1 MRGNVTGTTN
11 HLHPS
16 TRQELFHCGN
26 GTCCVLFH
34 FSKGDFP
41 TNGGVCILAYVEV
54 NICPEG
60 RGKTALAW
68 SGLRALQLPAGELLP
83 GCSMW
88 PWTSH
93 TASPSCFPSSGRA
106 WAVLGAVWGA
116 AEVLGARRSLPVHPL
131 SAGQCAQRWEQ
142 CAWRWGEAS
151 PQPILS
157 QFGAKSPGWSRMGCQ
172 LWNSETGS
180 LFRGP

>member
-11 HLHPS
+11 RLHPS

-26 GTCCVLFH
+26 RTCCVLFN

-41 TNGGVCILAYVEV
+41 TNGDVCILAYVEV

-93 TASPSCFPSSGRA
+93 TAFPSCFPSSGRGRV
-106 WAVLGAVWGA
+106 VLGAVWGGCG
-116 AEVLGARRSLPVHPL
+116 GAWGQAVSSCAPIACQAGRPEMGAVCLAVGGGQPPAHPVT
-131 SAGQCAQRWEQ
+131 S
-142 CAWRWGEAS
+142 WGEVS
-151 PQPILS
+151 WL
-157 QFGAKSPGWSRMGCQ
+157 
-172 LWNSETGS
+172 E
-180 LFRGP
+180 